1 MTVLYDNY
9 RPDAQRRT
17 RVVLDAE
24 TGYPLIIHD
33 GNARGVAE
41 TAKRIASQFDPIK
54 PRTGSDEWTHVARI
68 DMNTWANLNRLGI
81 ARDPAAFDAW
91 LNMREARQFRTD
103 DARRV

>member
-9 RPDAQRRT
+9 RPEAQRRT

-54 PRTGSDEWTHVARI
+54 PRTGSDEWTHVAPIPFVMWQR
-68 DMNTWANLNRLGI
+68 LNALGI
-81 ARDPAAFDAW
+81 TRDEAAFNAW
-91 LNMREARQFRTD
+91 LDHPEARQLRTD
-103 DARRV
+103 DGRKL